1 MAIGKNKRLAKGKKG
16 QKKKVGDPF
25 AKKEWYSVMA
35 PSMFTVRDCGK
46 TVVTKT
52 IGTKIATEALKGRI
66 CEANLGDLNKD
77 EDLSFRKMKFEIL
90 DTQGR
95 QCLTDFYGMDMT
107 RDKLCSLVRKWQ
119 SLIEAHVDV
128 KTADGYTLRMF
139 AIGFTKRQPNSNKA
153 NCYASS
159 AQVRRIRKKMVEIMT
174 TEASKVPLRDL
185 VKRFITEAIGK
196 EIEKQTK
203 GIYPLKDC
211 FIRKVK
217 MIKKPKFDLL
227 KLMELHGSSEGTD
240 AGAAVDRNIIPEAE
254 GAVNPLSKQAATA

>member
-16 QKKKVGDPF
+16 QKKKIGDPF
-25 AKKEWYSVMA
+25 AKKEWYNVMA
-35 PSMFTVRDCGK
+35 PTMFAQRDCGR

-52 IGTKIATEALKGRI
+52 IGTKIATEQLKGRI

-77 EDLSFRKMKFEIL
+77 EDQAFRKMKFEIQ

-128 KTADGYTLRMF
+128 KTVDGYTLRLF
-139 AIGFTKRQPNSNKA
+139 AIGFTKRQANANKA

-159 AQVRRIRKKMVEIMT
+159 AQVRRIRRKMVEIMSA
-174 TEASKVPLRDL
+174 EASKVLLRDL
-185 VKRFITEAIGK
+185 VKRFVTEAIGK

-227 KLMELHGSSEGTD
+227 KLMELHSTTDAD

-254 GAVNPLSKQAATA
+254 SAVNPLSKQA

>member
-16 QKKKVGDPF
+16 QKKKVGDTF
-25 AKKEWYSVMA
+25 AKKEWYNVMA
-35 PSMFTVRDCGK
+35 PTMFAQRDCGR
-46 TVVTKT
+46 TVVSKT
-52 IGTKIATEALKGRI
+52 QGTKISSESLKGRI

-77 EDLSFRKMKFEIL
+77 EDQSFRKMKFEIQ

-128 KTADGYTLRMF
+128 KTVDGYTLRLF
-139 AIGFTKRQPNSNKA
+139 AIGFTKRQANSNKA
-153 NCYASS
+153 NCYANS
-159 AQVRRIRKKMVEIMT
+159 AQIRRIRRKMIEIMT
-174 TEASKVPLRDL
+174 AEASKVLLRDL
-185 VKRFITEAIGK
+185 VKRFVSEAIGK
-196 EIEKQTK
+196 EIEKQTR

-217 MIKKPKFDLL
+217 MIRKPKFDLL
-227 KLMELHGSSEGTD
+227 KLMELHNTTDAD

-254 GAVNPLSKQAATA
+254 GAVNPLSKEA

>member
-77 EDLSFRKMKFEIL
+77 EDQSFRKMKFEIQ

-153 NCYASS
+153 NCYANGS
-159 AQVRRIRKKMVEIMT
+159 QIRKIRRKMVEIMT
-174 TEASKVPLRDL
+174 TEASKLPLRDL
-185 VKRFITEAIGK
+185 VKRFVTEAIGK

-203 GIYPLKDC
+203 GVYPLKDC

-227 KLMELHGSSEGTD
+227 KLMELHGTSEGD
-240 AGAAVDRNIIPEAE
+240 AGAAVDRNIIPESAA
-254 GAVNPLSKQAATA
+254 AVNPLSQETA

>member
-16 QKKKVGDPF
+16 QKKKIGDPF
-25 AKKEWYSVMA
+25 AKKEWYNVMA
-35 PSMFTVRDCGK
+35 PSMFTHRDCGR

-52 IGTKIATEALKGRI
+52 TGTKIATEALKGRI

-77 EDLSFRKMKFEIL
+77 EDLAFRKMKFEIQ

-107 RDKLCSLVRKWQ
+107 RDKLCSLIRKWQ
-119 SLIEAHVDV
+119 TLVEAHVDV

-153 NCYASS
+153 NCYANS
-159 AQVRRIRKKMVEIMT
+159 AQVRRIRRKMIEIMT
-174 TEASKVPLRDL
+174 AEASKVPLRDL

-203 GIYPLKDC
+203 GIYPMKDC

-227 KLMELHGSSEGTD
+227 KLMELHGTSEGD
-240 AGAAVDRNIIPEAE
+240 AGAAVSRDVIPEAE
-254 GAVNPLSKQAATA
+254 GAVNPLSKQEA